1 MSEDHIKK
9 MAMAEELRN
18 EIERIEIRNE
28 LLQRV
33 DEGILKKVIT
43 I

>member
-9 MAMAEELRN
+9 MAEELRN

-33 DEGILKKVIT
+33 DEGILKKVI
-43 I
+43 II

>member
-9 MAMAEELRN
+9 MAEELRN

>member
-1 MSEDHIKK
+1 MKMSEDHIKK
-9 MAMAEELRN
+9 MAEELRN

-33 DEGILKKVIT
+33 DEGTLKKVIT

>member
-9 MAMAEELRN
+9 MAEELQN

-33 DEGILKKVIT
+33 DEDILKKVIT